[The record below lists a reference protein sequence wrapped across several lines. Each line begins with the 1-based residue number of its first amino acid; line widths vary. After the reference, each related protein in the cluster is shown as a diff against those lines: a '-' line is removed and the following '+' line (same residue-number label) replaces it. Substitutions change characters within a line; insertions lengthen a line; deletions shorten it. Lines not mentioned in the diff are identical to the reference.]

1 MLFLPNFYRRKFR
14 FYRHAK
20 TLVMKRILNV
30 SIPILA
36 VLIISGLGFVSPPIQ
51 PAQVNKHLTKDH
63 ADLSPFPTMTVNEFL
78 SLTPKRYQQL
88 TGKKLSLPQKV
99 SLKIAQYKVKKMVRN
114 NRQVD
119 LLSMARDVDT
129 NNFDILGFIL
139 GVVLGPLGVLIA
151 YLIEGKGSATF
162 SWAIIG
168 ALVWLGLFLLVV
180 LVL

>member
-1 MLFLPNFYRRKFR
+1 MVASAQILPQNNSPAATAPSSPAPIDNPYG
-14 FYRHAK
+14 
-20 TLVMKRILNV
+20 LRI
-30 SIPILA
+30 
-36 VLIISGLGFVSPPIQ
+36 
-51 PAQVNKHLTKDH
+51 
-63 ADLSPFPTMTVNEFL
+63 NEPSKGETIYINGTSYFDN
-78 SLTPKRYQQL
+78 